1 MKKAFKSTLNFLNK
15 TYSLFLSLILIY
27 FLIRE
32 LRGYNLIENF
42 SKIQGWVIILP
53 IIFFGLIKLLNTFRY
68 AYLYKIEE
76 KKKLFLVLS
85 FCNAFLSL
93 LPFRLGE
100 ISYIKYFKDYFKIP
114 HSVIIKKLILLRFF
128 DLITV
133 YLLFLISS
141 FYVSSNIKG
150 GIVSY
155 VSILIFAG
163 LLLGLAVFSIIFLF
177 NKNKLIKENKYY
189 QKIAIFLQET
199 KKELSNTN
207 KKSIII
213 LLTQSFSYWS
223 LRIFLSFLI
232 LNFLGLNLSFFLVAF
247 VSLLLL
253 LVGLFPIKTFADF
266 GVFEGGWAYFLVLI
280 GFEYK
285 EVLPIIINLHIL
297 LLLPII
303 IYGFG
308 SWLLLKLN
316 TNSNSNN

>member
-1 MKKAFKSTLNFLNK
+1 MKKVFKSTLSFLNK
-15 TYSLFLSLILIY
+15 TYPFFFSLILIY

-32 LRGYNLIENF
+32 LKGYNLIENF
-42 SKIQGWVIILP
+42 SEIQWWVIVLP
-53 IIFFGLIKLLNTFRY
+53 IVFFGLIKLSNTFRY
-68 AYLYKIEE
+68 AYLYKIKER
-76 KKKLFLVLS
+76 KKLFLILS

-100 ISYIKYFKDYFKIP
+100 ISYIKYLKDHFEIP
-114 HSVIIKKLILLRFF
+114 RSTILKKLVLLRFF
-128 DLITV
+128 DLVTV

-141 FYVSSNIKG
+141 FYVGSNIKG

-155 VSILIFAG
+155 VSILIFVG
-163 LLLGLAVFSIIFLF
+163 LLIGIVIFSIIFLF
-177 NKNKLIKENKYY
+177 NKNKLVKENKYY
-189 QKIAIFLQET
+189 QKILIFFQET
-199 KKELSNTN
+199 KRELGNAS

-213 LLTQSFSYWS
+213 LLTQSLFYWF

-253 LVGLFPIKTFADF
+253 LIGLFPIKTFADF

-280 GFEYK
+280 GFEYQ
-285 EVLPIIINLHIL
+285 EVLPVIINLHIL
-297 LLLPII
+297 LILPIT

-308 SWLLLKLN
+308 GWLLLKLY
-316 TNSNSNN
+316 SKSKFK